1 MRYRHWAPAV
11 LAVPAF
17 LLAACASS
25 TTPSTATGATQ
36 PAPTKSGMSAMPGTS
51 QGSGMASGTVSLMK
65 VKTAIGPVLANAK
78 GLTLYWYAKDTAM
91 TSNCTGGCAAA
102 WPPVTGKPE
111 AAMGVKLT
119 GKFGT
124 IDRMDGGVQAT
135 YKGHPLY
142 TYADDMAPGQTK
154 GNGAGGLWHAVRV
167 SAVDAV
173 QPGSIM
179 MASSP
184 PSPAAS
190 SSSSSGG
197 YGGGYGGGG
206 Y

>member
-1 MRYRHWAPAV
+1 MRYRHWAPAL
-11 LAVPAF
+11 LAIPAVA
-17 LLAACASS
+17 LAACASGS
-25 TTPSTATGATQ
+25 TPGTAAAQ
-36 PAPTKSGMSAMPGTS
+36 AVPTKSAMTAMPAAS
-51 QGSGMASGTVSLMK
+51 QGSGMAPSGTVSLMK
-65 VKTAIGPVLANAK
+65 VKTAVGPVLANAK

-91 TSNCTGGCAAA
+91 TSNCTGGCATA
-102 WPPVTGKPE
+102 WPPVMGKPVVP
-111 AAMGVKLT
+111 MGIKLK

-154 GNGAGGLWHAVRV
+154 GNGAGGLWHVVHVGARGAVR
-167 SAVDAV
+167 
-173 QPGSIM
+173 PGSIM
-179 MASSP
+179 MSSP

-190 SSSSSGG
+190 SSSSSS
-197 YGGGYGGGG
+197 GGYGGGG